1 MKILL
6 ISSQWSETRKTGLGY
21 ASSIHKEVL
30 QNIGFK
36 VVTLGN
42 INDETD
48 YKFKNSG
55 RINLLINYTKYSN
68 FLRKIII
75 KEKPEIIF
83 VESLQNMLSEISII
97 VANKLKKK
105 IVLISHGISIFPY
118 NFKFKYILR
127 FIFWFPYIFFKII
140 RKK

>member
-105 IVLISHGISIFPY
+105 LF
-118 NFKFKYILR
+118 
-127 FIFWFPYIFFKII
+127 
-140 RKK
+140 